1 MLAVSSCSK
10 PSQEGS
16 SGSGGVSDLVSKL
29 TGSEPWHTPK
39 YPPHPSV
46 QPSVA
51 PSTFSSGETF
61 DWETPMKETPTL
73 PRYRFANTRT
83 FAETTA
89 WIKKTVDPELA
100 LAYQQDPSERISDF
114 HFEGCIVKFHEE
126 QGLGTTHIN
135 AYSHALNLAQSSME
149 QFMGFATSFRVHGAG
164 GKNKLARFF
173 DKGEG
178 HWIDQGE
185 RLEDSTGND
194 FPASSPDLA
203 LRLSYAFRHAA
214 GSAERRSR
222 IELLILDWRRG
233 DSKPPV
239 HKMG

>member
-1 MLAVSSCSK
+1 MPSVLKVTHGAVLVLMLAVSSCSK
-10 PSQEGS
+10 PTQEGS

-29 TGSEPWHTPK
+29 TGSEPWRTPK

-51 PSTFSSGETF
+51 PSTFSSGEAF

-89 WIKKTVDPELA
+89 WIKKMVDSELA
-100 LAYQQDPSERISDF
+100 LAYQKDSSERISDF

-135 AYSHALNLAQSSME
+135 AYSHVVNLEHSRME
-149 QFMGFATSFRVHGAG
+149 QFMGFSSAFRVDGAG
-164 GKNKLARFF
+164 GKYKLAGFF
-173 DKGEG
+173 D
-178 HWIDQGE
+178 
-185 RLEDSTGND
+185 
-194 FPASSPDLA
+194 
-203 LRLSYAFRHAA
+203 
-214 GSAERRSR
+214 
-222 IELLILDWRRG
+222 
-233 DSKPPV
+233 
-239 HKMG
+239 